1 MYNFLFN
8 FSYFPPRE
16 VRIKS
21 LPAFITRWDEAFP
34 LGVYTPGKVHTM
46 APWTESHRAD
56 LGMVERHKCG
66 EPGRPVFQIDK
77 RRTPSSFHSTPF
89 PGLPVTVAYPSVT
102 VKGSVRIGAIQSDHS
117 SQSADSLTRSS
128 CAETNA

>member
-1 MYNFLFN
+1 MRKRVTSIYHAVGRS
-8 FSYFPPRE
+8 FSTGGF
-16 VRIKS
+16 
-21 LPAFITRWDEAFP
+21 
-34 LGVYTPGKVHTM
+34 GVHTPGKVHHDGTI
-46 APWTESHRAD
+46 AGESSCSSLAWKSGTNVVNPAD
-56 LGMVERHKCG
+56 QA
-66 EPGRPVFQIDK
+66 FQIDK